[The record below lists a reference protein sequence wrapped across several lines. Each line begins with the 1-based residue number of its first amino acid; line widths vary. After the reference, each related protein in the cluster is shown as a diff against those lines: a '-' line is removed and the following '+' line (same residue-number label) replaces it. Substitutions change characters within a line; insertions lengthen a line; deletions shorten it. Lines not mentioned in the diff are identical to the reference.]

1 MRTVPTPMV
10 FITALV
16 RKDKLG
22 TENLANYIISHLAK
36 KLSDIS
42 LKYYLANFRNFIL
55 FLCIYKLFI
64 FTDLDEC
71 KDGSHVCDVNA
82 NCTNTVGSHNF
93 TCKIGY
99 IGNGPSCL
107 GTWERPLASCKATF
121 DNIYCPWN

>member
-10 FITALV
+10 FITPLV

-55 FLCIYKLFI
+55 FSLYL
-64 FTDLDEC
+64 
-71 KDGSHVCDVNA
+71 
-82 NCTNTVGSHNF
+82 
-93 TCKIGY
+93 
-99 IGNGPSCL
+99 
-107 GTWERPLASCKATF
+107 
-121 DNIYCPWN
+121 